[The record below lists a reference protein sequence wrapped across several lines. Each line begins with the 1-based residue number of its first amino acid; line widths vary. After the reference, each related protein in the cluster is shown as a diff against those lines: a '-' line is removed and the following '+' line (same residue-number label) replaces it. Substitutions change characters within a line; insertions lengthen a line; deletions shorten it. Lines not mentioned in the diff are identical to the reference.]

1 MKVLL
6 SIILPTFNECRSS
19 ILPKILDSF
28 ASLQN
33 FELIVV
39 DSESEDS
46 TLDLI
51 KSHKIF
57 IDHPRYLKI
66 ISTSSK
72 KRGEKLNLGLQSSE
86 GEIILLHHPRS
97 FLEIDGITKLF
108 YLSQTT
114 QWGAFTHL
122 FDRDHP
128 FLRFTSFYSNNIR
141 GRLKSI
147 YYLDHC
153 IFARRSQLMEV
164 GIPEVEI
171 FEDTLLSIR
180 LAKISKPLL
189 LPNKSTTSSI
199 RFEKN
204 GIIFQSILNQ
214 FMKIGY
220 FLKIPFPILNQFYE
234 RSLELNSKYR

>member
-6 SIILPTFNECRSS
+6 SIILPTFNECRTS
-19 ILPKILDSF
+19 ILQKILNSF
-28 ASLQN
+28 VLLQN
-33 FELIVV
+33 FELIIV
-39 DSESEDS
+39 DSMSEDR

-51 KSHKIF
+51 QSHKIF
-57 IDHPRYLKI
+57 IDHPEYLKI

-86 GEIILLHHPRS
+86 GEIVLLHHPRS
-97 FLEIDGITKLF
+97 ILAIEGITKLF
-108 YLSQTT
+108 SLNQMI
-114 QWGAFTHL
+114 QWGAFTHI

-153 IFARRSQLMEV
+153 IFARRSLLMEV

-171 FEDTLLSIR
+171 FEDTLLSIK
-180 LAKISKPLL
+180 LAKVSKPLL
-189 LPNKSTTSSI
+189 LPDKSTTSSI

-204 GIIFQSILNQ
+204 GFFFQSILNQ

-220 FLKIPFPILNQFYE
+220 YLKIPFPILNLFYE
-234 RSLELNSKYR
+234 RSLELNSKYK